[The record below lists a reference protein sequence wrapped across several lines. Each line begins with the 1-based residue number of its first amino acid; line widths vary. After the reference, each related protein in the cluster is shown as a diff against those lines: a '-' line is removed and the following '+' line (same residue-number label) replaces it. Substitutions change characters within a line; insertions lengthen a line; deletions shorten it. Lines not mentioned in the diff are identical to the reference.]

1 MGLVARLI
9 VACLLFAA
17 CGDDSPAAPSA
28 PSAPD
33 RPGPTAAAPDEVVP
47 DPEPTPSASEGDAA
61 PPPVPVGD
69 LGDAG
74 PLPTASPLPPG
85 KPMLIDFTRDHC
97 LPCVLMEPWIAAL
110 REKHSDKVGV
120 LEINIDRPP
129 NKPLG
134 LFFKVKSI
142 PTQVYVDARG
152 REVHRNVGLARQ
164 PEMEALLKKLG
175 FLMDP
180 PPS

>member
-1 MGLVARLI
+1 MLLSATIVLV
-9 VACLLFAA
+9 LLGA
-17 CGDDSPAAPSA
+17 CGDDPAPAPA
-28 PSAPD
+28 
-33 RPGPTAAAPDEVVP
+33 PTAPTADTAPTA
-47 DPEPTPSASEGDAA
+47 PTADTAPTAPTADAA
-61 PPPVPVGD
+61 PPPEPVGD

-74 PLPTASPLPPG
+74 PVPTASPLPPG
-85 KPMLIDFTRDHC
+85 KPMLLDFTRDHC
-97 LPCVLMEPWIAAL
+97 LPCVLMEPWIAAI
-110 REKHSDKVGV
+110 REKHAARVGV

-164 PEMEALLKKLG
+164 PEMEKLLEKLG
-175 FLMDP
+175 FLKEP
-180 PPS
+180 PAK